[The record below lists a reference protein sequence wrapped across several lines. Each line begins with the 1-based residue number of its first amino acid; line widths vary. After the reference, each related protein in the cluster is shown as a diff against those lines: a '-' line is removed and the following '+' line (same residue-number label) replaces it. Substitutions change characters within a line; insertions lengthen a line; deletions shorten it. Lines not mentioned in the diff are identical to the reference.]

1 MFTQTVLETAQEPA
15 TALEEIELQ
24 PVAHS
29 TDAVRSEGEG
39 RAVSGETRLTKR
51 TLLKVIAASI
61 SFFFAGNNDGSL
73 GALTP
78 YILRTYNVGTE
89 YVALIYGAT
98 FLGWLF
104 AAATNSHL
112 VRYLNLGAILT
123 LGAAIQIVAHA
134 LRFWTPPFALYVIT
148 FSIQAAGMAYNE
160 SHANTFVA
168 SIDGAHRLLGGIHA
182 MYALGC
188 LISPFVATSIAAR
201 LGNRWPLFYL
211 YLVGIGAANTVAVAW
226 AFRDSLKRHA
236 RLAITGDDHATGS
249 ASRSKIANRDI
260 VDALKSPSVYLLS
273 LFYFFMLGTGI
284 TAGGWVVEY
293 LIQAR
298 NGHLPDVGYVPAGL
312 WGGVFLGRVL
322 LAEPTYRFGERR
334 MTLGYCALVLAL
346 QLVFWLV
353 PSLISS
359 AVSISI
365 LGFFYGP
372 MFATGMSIGS
382 KLFEKDIQP
391 TALGF
396 VFVFAQAGG
405 AFFPAITGVIASK
418 AGVKVMQPILVG
430 LIVAMA
436 VSWALVPSVKKR
448 DE

>member
-1 MFTQTVLETAQEPA
+1 MEPHNKHGA
-15 TALEEIELQ
+15 SLGELELQ
-24 PVAHS
+24 PI
-29 TDAVRSEGEG
+29 R
-39 RAVSGETRLTKR
+39 ETAINTTTTRPNPPNEDTSLTKR
-51 TLLKVIAASI
+51 NLFKVLAASN

-112 VRYLNLGAILT
+112 IRYLNLGAILT
-123 LGAAIQIVAHA
+123 LGALIQVLAHT
-134 LRFWTPPFALYVIT
+134 LRCWTPPFALYVVT
-148 FSIQAAGMAYNE
+148 FFLQAAGMAYNE

-168 SIDGAHRLLGGIHA
+168 SIDGAHRLLGFIHA

-188 LISPFVATSIAAR
+188 LISPFVATAVAAR
-201 LGNRWPLFYL
+201 
-211 YLVGIGAANTVAVAW
+211 
-226 AFRDSLKRHA
+226 
-236 RLAITGDDHATGS
+236 GS
-249 ASRSKIANRDI
+249 AAAGDSCAEGSRSKIANRDI
-260 VDALKSPSVYLLS
+260 VATLKSPSVYLLS

-293 LIQAR
+293 LIEAR

-312 WGGVFLGRVL
+312 WGGVFLGRVV
-322 LAEPTYRFGERR
+322 LAEPTHRFGERR
-334 MTLGYCALVLAL
+334 MTMVYCVLILAL

-353 PSLISS
+353 PSLVGG

-365 LGFFYGP
+365 MGFFYGP

-382 KLFEKDIQP
+382 KLFPKEIQT

-396 VFVFAQAGG
+396 VFVLAQAGG
-405 AFFPAITGVIASK
+405 SFFPAVTGIIASE
-418 AGVKVMQPILVG
+418 AGVKVMQPMLVG
-430 LIVAMA
+430 LIVAMG
-436 VSWALVPSVKKR
+436 VSWALVPKVKKR

>member
-1 MFTQTVLETAQEPA
+1 MEPHNKHGA
-15 TALEEIELQ
+15 SLGELELQ
-24 PVAHS
+24 PI
-29 TDAVRSEGEG
+29 R
-39 RAVSGETRLTKR
+39 ETAINTTTTRPNPPNEETSLTKR
-51 TLLKVIAASI
+51 NLFKILAASI

-112 VRYLNLGAILT
+112 IRYLNLGAILT
-123 LGAAIQIVAHA
+123 LGALIQVLAHT
-134 LRFWTPPFALYVIT
+134 LRCWTPPFALYVVT
-148 FSIQAAGMAYNE
+148 FFLQAAGMAYNE

-168 SIDGAHRLLGGIHA
+168 SIDGAHRLLGFIHA

-188 LISPFVATSIAAR
+188 LISPFVATAVAAR
-201 LGNRWPLFYL
+201 VGSRWMLFYL
-211 YLVGIGAANTVAVAW
+211 YLVGIGVVNVGAVGV
-226 AFRDSLKRHA
+226 AFRDCLGMHPKPQ
-236 RLAITGDDHATGS
+236 GS
-249 ASRSKIANRDI
+249 AAAGDSCAEGSRSKIANRDI
-260 VDALKSPSVYLLS
+260 VATLKSPSVYLLS

-293 LIQAR
+293 LIEAR

-312 WGGVFLGRVL
+312 WGGVFLGRVV
-322 LAEPTYRFGERR
+322 LAEPTHRFGERR
-334 MTLGYCALVLAL
+334 MTMVYCVLILAL

-353 PSLISS
+353 PSLVSG

-365 LGFFYGP
+365 MGFFYGP

-382 KLFEKDIQP
+382 KLFPKEIQT

-396 VFVFAQAGG
+396 VFVLAQAGG
-405 AFFPAITGVIASK
+405 SFFPAVTGIIASE
-418 AGVKVMQPILVG
+418 AGVKVMQPMLVG
-430 LIVAMA
+430 LIVAMG
-436 VSWALVPSVKKR
+436 VSWALVPKVKKR

>member
-1 MFTQTVLETAQEPA
+1 VSVIHTIS
-15 TALEEIELQ
+15 ALG
-24 PVAHS
+24 
-29 TDAVRSEGEG
+29 T
-39 RAVSGETRLTKR
+39 
-51 TLLKVIAASI
+51 
-61 SFFFAGNNDGSL
+61 NDS
-73 GALTP
+73 P
-78 YILRTYNVGTE
+78 S
-89 YVALIYGAT
+89 YGAT

-112 VRYLNLGAILT
+112 IRYLNLGAILT
-123 LGAAIQIVAHA
+123 LGAVIQVVAHT
-134 LRFWTPPFALYVIT
+134 LRCWTPPFGLYVVT
-148 FSIQAAGMAYNE
+148 FFLQAAGMAYNE

-168 SIDGAHRLLGGIHA
+168 SIDGAHRLLGFIHA

-201 LGNRWPLFYL
+201 VEDRWPLFYL
-211 YLVGIGAANTVAVAW
+211 YLVGIGILNALAVILT
-226 AFRDSLKRHA
+226 FRDTLKIHA
-236 RLAITGDDHATGS
+236 KPTATAAIQTTAS
-249 ASRSKIANRDI
+249 ASRSKTANRDI
-260 VDALKSPSVYLLS
+260 IATLRSPSVYLLS

-322 LAEPTYRFGERR
+322 LAEPTYRLGERR
-334 MTLGYCALVLAL
+334 MTMVYCVLILAL

-353 PSLISS
+353 PSLVGG

-372 MFATGMSIGS
+372 MFATVSPLGCTSFAICPEVIQGMSIGS
-382 KLFEKDIQP
+382 KLFEKETQT

-396 VFVFAQAGG
+396 VFVLAQAGG
-405 AFFPAITGVIASK
+405 SFFPAITGVIASQ
-418 AGVKVMQPILVG
+418 AGAKVMQPILVG
-430 LIVAMA
+430 LIVAMGI
-436 VSWALVPSVKKR
+436 SWALVPKAKKR
-448 DE
+448 EE